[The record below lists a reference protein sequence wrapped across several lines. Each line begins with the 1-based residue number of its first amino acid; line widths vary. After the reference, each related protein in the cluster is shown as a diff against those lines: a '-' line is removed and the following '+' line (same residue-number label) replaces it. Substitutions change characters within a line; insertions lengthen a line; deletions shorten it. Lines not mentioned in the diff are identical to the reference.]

1 MRGLTMRKM
10 TSAVLF
16 GAGLLGAGGMAPARL
31 PAAPAFYTEA
41 QAEQGAAIYGE
52 RCAMCHGAMLEG
64 TYETPALTGKFVA
77 NWAGRPVGD
86 LYDYLGR
93 AMPQFAPGSLSG
105 EDNARVL
112 AYLLKANG
120 YRAGQTALPADGA
133 GLHRAMLPAPG
144 PAR

>member
-1 MRGLTMRKM
+1 MRVGHRMM
-10 TSAVLF
+10 GAVLL
-16 GAGLLGAGGMAPARL
+16 GAGLLGAGGVALARL
-31 PAAPAFYTEA
+31 PAPAAFYTEA

-52 RCAMCHGAMLEG
+52 SCAMCHGAMLEG
-64 TYETPALTGKFVA
+64 TFETPALTGKFVA

-93 AMPQFAPGSLSG
+93 AMPQFAPGSLAG

-133 GLHRAMLPAPG
+133 GLHRTVLPAPG